1 MKPINSWRQVAQP
14 VILAVALL
22 LAAFAATGSIF
33 AAELETV
40 VIDKSEGDD
49 LSFEVEMARTPD
61 ERSLGL
67 MFRDALD
74 PMSGMLFIY
83 PGPQEVNMWMH
94 STRIPLDMFFIGA
107 DGTIVKIKERAVPY
121 SNEVIS
127 SGAPVVAVLE
137 LNGGTASRLGI
148 QPGDRVQL
156 PEISP

>member
-1 MKPINSWRQVAQP
+1 MSSFISARRVTQP
-14 VILAVALL
+14 VFLAAALL
-22 LAAFAATGSIF
+22 LGAFAWIDSIR

-49 LSFEVEMARTPD
+49 LAFEVEMALTPD

-94 STRIPLDMFFIGA
+94 STRIPLDMLFIGA

-148 QPGDRVQL
+148 APGDRVQL

>member
-1 MKPINSWRQVAQP
+1 MPIVHAVRRFAQP
-14 VILAVALL
+14 VL
-22 LAAFAATGSIF
+22 LAAALVLVGFASTGSVG
-33 AAELETV
+33 ASGLETV
-40 VIDKSEGDD
+40 VIDKVEGED
-49 LSFEVEMARTPD
+49 LSFDVEIALTPD

-94 STRIPLDMFFIGA
+94 STRIPLDMLFIGA

-148 QPGDRVQL
+148 APGDRVQL
-156 PEISP
+156 PEISQ

>member
-1 MKPINSWRQVAQP
+1 MKTLASVRQIFRSAC
-14 VILAVALL
+14 LAAALL
-22 LAAFAATGSIF
+22 LGAVAPSGSAR

-40 VIDKSEGDD
+40 VIDKVEGED
-49 LSFEVEMARTPD
+49 LSFEVEIALTPD

-67 MFRDALD
+67 MHRDALD

-94 STRIPLDMFFIGA
+94 STRIPLDMLFIGS

-121 SNEVIS
+121 SNEVIN
-127 SGAPVVAVLE
+127 SGEPVAAVLE
-137 LNGGTASRLGI
+137 LNGGTASRYGI

-156 PEISP
+156 PEITQ

>member
-1 MKPINSWRQVAQP
+1 MQFVSVARRFVRP
-14 VILAVALL
+14 FL
-22 LAAFAATGSIF
+22 LAAVLLLGLFSSTGSVG
-33 AAELETV
+33 ADELETV
-40 VIDKSEGDD
+40 VIDKAEGEDI
-49 LSFEVEMARTPD
+49 SFEVEMALTPD

-67 MFRDALD
+67 MHRDALD

-83 PGPQEVNMWMH
+83 PGPQDVNMWMH
-94 STRIPLDMFFIGA
+94 STKIPLDMLFIGT

-121 SNEVIS
+121 SNEVIN

-156 PEISP
+156 PQIGQ

>member
-1 MKPINSWRQVAQP
+1 MNSFISARRLIRP
-14 VILAVALL
+14 VL
-22 LAAFAATGSIF
+22 LAAGLLLGAFASTGSIR

-40 VIDKSEGDD
+40 VIDKSEGEA
-49 LSFEVEMARTPD
+49 LSFDVEMAVTPD

-94 STRIPLDMFFIGA
+94 STRIPLDMLFIDA

-137 LNGGTASRLGI
+137 LNGGTTSRLGI

>member
-1 MKPINSWRQVAQP
+1 MNSFISARRLIQP
-14 VILAVALL
+14 VLLAAALL
-22 LAAFAATGSIF
+22 LGAIAATGSIF

-49 LSFEVEMARTPD
+49 LSFAVEMAITPD

-67 MFRDALD
+67 MYRDALD

-83 PGPQEVNMWMH
+83 PGPQDVNMWMH
-94 STRIPLDMFFIGA
+94 STRIPLDMLFIGS

-148 QPGDRVQL
+148 APGDRVQL
-156 PEISP
+156 PEISE

>member
-1 MKPINSWRQVAQP
+1 MNSLVAARRLIRS
-14 VILAVALL
+14 VFLAAALL
-22 LAAFAATGSIF
+22 LGAFASTGSVF
-33 AAELETV
+33 GAELETV
-40 VIDKSEGDD
+40 VIDTSEGED
-49 LSFEVEMARTPD
+49 LSFDVEIALTPD

-67 MFRDALD
+67 MFRDVLD

-94 STRIPLDMFFIGA
+94 STRIPLDMLFIGA

>member
-94 STRIPLDMFFIGA
+94 STKIPLDMLFIGA

-121 SNEVIS
+121 SNEVIG

-148 QPGDRVQL
+148 APGDRVQL
-156 PEISP
+156 PEISE